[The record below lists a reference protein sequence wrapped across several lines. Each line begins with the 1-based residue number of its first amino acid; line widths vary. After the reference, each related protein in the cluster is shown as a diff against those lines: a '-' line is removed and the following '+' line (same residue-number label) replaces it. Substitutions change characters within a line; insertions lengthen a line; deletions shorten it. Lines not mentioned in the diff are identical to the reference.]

1 MDIPKTVEV
10 LLVAVLTSDVL
21 LFLLLCGFLNTSS
34 PLSSFLFV
42 SAEKQRF
49 FSLNFAL
56 SLRLF
61 RESLRLSNGK
71 IKLNFDASP
80 MFDINYYINGN
91 GD

>member
-1 MDIPKTVEV
+1 MDIPKTVDV

-49 FSLNFAL
+49 FSVNFAL

-61 RESLRLSNGK
+61 SESLRLLNGY
-71 IKLNFDASP
+71 IKLHLN
-80 MFDINYYINGN
+80 
-91 GD
+91 